1 MIENRGIDNLSNIAS
16 PSNKTIGIINQR
28 HKQHEG
34 LYQDEEGKNI
44 DYKDRIR
51 D

>member
-1 MIENRGIDNLSNIAS
+1 MLETKGIDSLNNMTS
-16 PSNKTIGIINQR
+16 PSNKTMSIIQQR
-28 HKQHEG
+28 AKQHEG
-34 LYQDEEGKNI
+34 LFQDEEGKNI